1 MASLCSDPGGKRR
14 ILFKGA
20 DGKRKSIRLGK
31 VPRRDAEAVRLKV
44 EKLASARI
52 TGHAPD
58 RETSLWLSEIGN
70 DLHQK
75 IARVDLA
82 EERGK
87 QESKKVI
94 EFIDSYIEDQQSL
107 KERTIVLL
115 TQTRNDLKKYL
126 ESIDKPAMA
135 LQDFTTGHAIDFRK
149 WLLNPK
155 GRNLAE
161 NTTRRQCGRAKQFFG
176 HAQSHKII
184 SDNPFR
190 SKQIPTTVRAN
201 KQKQYFVDN
210 EMFNKMIEACPCNQ
224 WRLLIALA
232 RYGGLR
238 TPSEPLMLKWAD
250 VNWERSSILIH
261 SPKTEHHEGKES
273 RMIPMFPELK
283 PFLEQVFDDAEPGSE
298 YVITRYRYG
307 HQNLGTQLRRIVL
320 QAGLTPW
327 PKLWQNM
334 RASRE
339 TELVNKFPIH
349 VVCEWIGNSQAVA
362 IEHYL
367 QITDDHFAKA
377 IGDPESVAQCG
388 AAPVRNGLK
397 AVAE

>member
-1 MASLCSDPGGKRR
+1 MACICNDPGGKRR

-75 IARVDLA
+75 LVRAGLA
-82 EERGK
+82 EDRDLEDSG
-87 QESKKVI
+87 EVVA
-94 EFIDSYIEDQQSL
+94 FIDAYIEEQQAL

-115 TQTRNDLKKYL
+115 TQTKNDLKKFL
-126 ESIDKPAMA
+126 ASINRADMS
-135 LQDFTTGHAIDFRK
+135 LQDFTAGHAIDFRK
-149 WLLNPK
+149 WLMKPN
-155 GRNLAE
+155 GRNLGD
-161 NTTRRQCGRAKQFFG
+161 NTTRRKCGRAKQFFQ
-176 HAQSHKII
+176 HACHHKII

-190 SKQIPTTVRAN
+190 SRHIPTTVRAN
-201 KQKQYFVDN
+201 KERQFFIDHQMY
-210 EMFNKMIEACPCNQ
+210 EKMIEACPCNQ

-238 TPSEPLMLKWAD
+238 TPSEPLLLKWSD
-250 VNWERSSILIH
+250 VNWERSTILIH
-261 SPKTEHHEGKES
+261 SPKTEHHEGKET
-273 RMIPMFPELK
+273 RLVPMFPELK
-283 PFLEQVFDDAEPGSE
+283 PHLEQAFHDAKPGTE
-298 YVITRYRYG
+298 YVITRYRRG
-307 HQNLGTQLRRIVL
+307 TQNLGTQLKRIVI
-320 QAGLTPW
+320 QAGLKPW
-327 PKLWQNM
+327 PKLWQNL

-339 TELVNKFPIH
+339 TELVNSFPIH
-349 VVCEWIGNSQAVA
+349 VVCNWIGNSQAVA

-367 QITDDHFAKA
+367 QITDEHFVRAT
-377 IGDPESVAQCG
+377 GDSESVAQCG
-388 AAPVRNGLK
+388 AAPARKGSK
-397 AVAE
+397 AVAK